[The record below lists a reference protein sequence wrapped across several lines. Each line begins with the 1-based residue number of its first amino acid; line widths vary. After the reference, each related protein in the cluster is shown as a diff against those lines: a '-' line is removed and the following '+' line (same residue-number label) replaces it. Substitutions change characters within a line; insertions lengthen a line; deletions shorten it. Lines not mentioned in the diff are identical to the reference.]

1 MDMLRISAE
10 KSGIPMKALGPNQA
24 NIYRLN
30 KKYRYRIII
39 KCHADKR
46 FKALLSNVMKAA
58 GREKAFAKI
67 SFYADINGEIS

>member
-1 MDMLRISAE
+1 MEILRGYAE
-10 KSGIPMKALGPNQA
+10 KTGIPMKALGPNPA

-39 KCHADKR
+39 KCHADGK
-46 FKALLSNVMKAA
+46 FKALLSSVMKTA
-58 GREKAFAKI
+58 GKDKAFAKI